1 MESEQASILTHN
13 FVLHREMWR
22 NVQPQI
28 AHVGNSTKANSLFK
42 NCKQLRMA
50 DHKIRTDFNIMNLVK
65 LKTYLQEQGISASS
79 YLKKGV
85 SFVDVRV

>member
-1 MESEQASILTHN
+1 
-13 FVLHREMWR
+13 
-22 NVQPQI
+22 
-28 AHVGNSTKANSLFK
+28 
-42 NCKQLRMA
+42 MA

-85 SFVDVRV
+85 SFQINCGAASVGEYNKVI